1 MKQKDMGLIYATIEI
16 INSEDIGLA
25 RRGIIDVDE
34 IKRMQISALVDTG
47 SYMLAINEQIQS
59 YLQLPVVE
67 KRRDR
72 MADETIIECDIVA
85 PVEIK
90 FKNRRCACS
99 AIVLPGNAEP
109 LLGVIPLEDMDVVI
123 NPQRQELTVN
133 PDSPFMATMKMKEL
147 TFA

>member
-1 MKQKDMGLIYATIEI
+1 MKKNDMGLIYATIEI

-25 RRGIIDVDE
+25 RRGIIDIDE
-34 IKRMQISALVDTG
+34 IKRIQVSALVDTG

-67 KRRDR
+67 KRRAR
-72 MADETIIECDIVA
+72 MADETTIECDIVA

-90 FKNRRCACS
+90 FQNRRCTCS
-99 AIVLPGNAEP
+99 AIVLPGNSEP
-109 LLGVIPLEDMDVVI
+109 LLGAIPLEDMDVVI

-147 TFA
+147 AFA

>member
-67 KRRDR
+67 KRRAR

-90 FKNRRCACS
+90 FKNRRCTCS
-99 AIVLPGNAEP
+99 AIVLPGNSEP
-109 LLGVIPLEDMDVVI
+109 LLGAIPLEDMDVMI
-123 NPQRQELTVN
+123 NPQCQELTVN